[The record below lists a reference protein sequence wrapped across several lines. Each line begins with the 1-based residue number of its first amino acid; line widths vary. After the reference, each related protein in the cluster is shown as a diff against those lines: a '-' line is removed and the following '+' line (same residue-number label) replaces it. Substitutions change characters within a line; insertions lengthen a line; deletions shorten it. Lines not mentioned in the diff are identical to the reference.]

1 MAENNPYSNPYGNPY
16 GNPYANPYGNPY
28 GSPYGSPYGNPYGAT
43 MDADSGDGDG
53 ESNINVMEWVVRFLH
68 YWYLFA
74 LGLAIAFSLA
84 MLKNRRWIPSYYS
97 YGTVIIKQ
105 ASGYGATSLMRGF
118 SIDEGM
124 SNVNNQVLTLRSYDL
139 IGRAI
144 DSLPFMDVEYIT
156 MGRFKTRNLYHNTPF
171 TVETI
176 QISEQAYYMLF
187 RLDIQE
193 DGSLIVSI
201 DDDESENPMRIETRY
216 GEHFETPYF
225 SGYILP
231 TQFMASKGR
240 MFFRFRSRESLITE
254 FLNRMQLNFLQQ
266 SSTVLCIGLTSE
278 TPERDCEFINKLS
291 DIFLLQNLER
301 KNEQAENS
309 IRFINEQLVVLQQSL
324 ETSEGEM
331 TAFRQENRF
340 VDVGSYASQLMSMI
354 SGYDQ
359 QVLQLR
365 LKETYLDYLDNYL
378 NESIEQGTVIA
389 PASLGLN
396 EQMLMG
402 LDSQLNELQIQR
414 GELTEKNVYYAKY
427 TKDIENVKLTLAE
440 VLKSMRKSLEI
451 EKQDLKER
459 YAEVEQNIQHLP
471 EKELQMVAIERNYRI
486 DDNYYTFFLQKRAE
500 SEIQKASNMPDNEIL
515 DRARTTSKLVNE
527 KVKKKTMTTFLAV
540 GFIIPLLLIIL
551 SELLNDKVRTPKEVE
566 KLSKFRLIGTLRHAR
581 SQNPTLVKTSPR
593 SGYAEMLRAMRTR
606 IEFIVGRKEKLC
618 ICVTSAES
626 GDGKTF
632 MSTNLAA
639 LYGMTG
645 KKTLLIDL
653 DVRKPNIHTKL
664 AVENGVGMTNFL
676 IGECEEDELILHNEN
691 FDFDFIRAGA
701 VPPNPGEL
709 IHSDKLHEFINK
721 MREQYEYIVIDTS
734 PIGQVPDALSLVADT
749 DITIFVI
756 RCLQTSKSFC
766 SQALEALEEDYAD
779 KIHLVLSDIPT
790 EGFHSGYGYGY
801 GYGYGGKR
809 HYGYGSYGYGYGY
822 GYGKDK
828 SSKHKQKNRM
838 PLKQQIWLMMDDMI
852 HRRRR
857 NVYNYYTDD
866 EE

>member
-16 GNPYANPYGNPY
+16 GNPYANPYSN
-28 GSPYGSPYGNPYGAT
+28 PYGSPYGNPYGAT
-43 MDADSGDGDG
+43 MDNDSGDGDG
-53 ESNINVMEWVVRFLH
+53 GSNINVMEWVVRFLH

-105 ASGYGATSLMRGF
+105 ATGYGATSLMRGF

-144 DSLPFMDVEYIT
+144 DSLPFLDVEYIT

-171 TVETI
+171 TIETT
-176 QISEQAYYMLF
+176 QINERAYSILF

-193 DGSLIVSI
+193 DGLLTVSI
-201 DDDESENPMRIETRY
+201 DDDESENPMRVETHY
-216 GEHFETPYF
+216 GEFFETPYF
-225 SGYILP
+225 AGYILP
-231 TQFMASKGR
+231 TQFLASKGR
-240 MFFRFRSRESLITE
+240 MFFRFRSRES
-254 FLNRMQLNFLQQ
+254 
-266 SSTVLCIGLTSE
+266 LCIGLTSE

-309 IRFINEQLVVLQQSL
+309 IRFINEQLVVLQRSL

-378 NESIEQGTVIA
+378 HESIEQGTVIA

-402 LDSQLNELQIQR
+402 LVTQLNELQIQR

-471 EKELQMVAIERNYRI
+471 
-486 DDNYYTFFLQKRAE
+486 DFFLQKRAE

-515 DRARTTSKLVNE
+515 DRARTTTKLVNE

-551 SELLNDKVRTPKEVE
+551 SELLNDKVRTPKEVD

-653 DVRKPNIHTKL
+653 DVRKPNVHTKL
-664 AVENGVGMTNFL
+664 AVDNGVGMTNYL
-676 IGECEEDELILHNEN
+676 IGECAEDELILHNEN

-801 GYGYGGKR
+801 GYGYGGR
-809 HYGYGSYGYGYGY
+809 RQYGYGSRYGYGYGY
-822 GYGKDK
+822 GYGSKHHSSKDK
-828 SSKHKQKNRM
+828 QKRRM
-838 PLKQQIWLMMDDMI
+838 PLKQQIWLMIDDAI
-852 HRRRR
+852 HRRRH
-857 NVYNYYTDD
+857 NPYNYYSED
-866 EE
+866 ED

>member
-1 MAENNPYSNPYGNPY
+1 MAENNPYTNPYANPYGNPYSNPYGNPY
-16 GNPYANPYGNPY
+16 GNPYAAPV
-28 GSPYGSPYGNPYGAT
+28 
-43 MDADSGDGDG
+43 DAQDSGEGDG
-53 ESNINVMEWVVRFLH
+53 GSNINVMEWVVRFLH

-74 LGLAIAFSLA
+74 LGLAIAGSLA

-105 ASGYGATSLMRGF
+105 AGGYGATNLMRGF
-118 SIDEGM
+118 TIDEGVN
-124 SNVNNQVLTLRSYDL
+124 NVNNQVLMLRSYDL
-139 IGRAI
+139 IGRTV
-144 DSLPFMDVEYIT
+144 DSLPFMNVEYIT

-171 TVETI
+171 EIVTTEVNER
-176 QISEQAYYMLF
+176 AYNYLF

-193 DGSLIVSI
+193 DGTLVVSI
-201 DDDESENPMRIETRY
+201 NEDDSENPFRVSTRY
-216 GEHFETPYF
+216 GELIETPYF
-225 SGYILP
+225 SGYIMP
-231 TQFMASKGR
+231 TAFMASKGR
-240 MFFRFRSRESLITE
+240 MFFRFRSRESLVTE
-254 FLNRMQLNFLQQ
+254 FQNRLQLNFLQQ

-278 TPERDCEFINKLS
+278 VPERDCEFIDKLS
-291 DIFLLQNLER
+291 DIFLIQNLER

-324 ETSEGEM
+324 EHSEGEM

-365 LKETYLDYLDNYL
+365 LKETYLDYLDSYL
-378 NESIEQGTVIA
+378 HESIEQGTVIA

-396 EQMLMG
+396 EQTLMA
-402 LDSQLNELQIQR
+402 LVAQLNDLQIKR
-414 GELTEKNVYYAKY
+414 GELTEKNVFYARY
-427 TKDIENVKLTLAE
+427 TKDIENVKLTIAE
-440 VLKSMRKSLEI
+440 VIKSMRKSLEI
-451 EKQDLKER
+451 EKKDLKER
-459 YAEVEQNIQHLP
+459 YAEVERNIQRLP

-500 SEIQKASNMPDNEIL
+500 SEIQKASNTPDNEIL
-515 DRARTTSKLVNE
+515 DRARTTTKLVNE
-527 KVKKKTMTTFLAV
+527 KVKKKTMTTYLAI
-540 GFIIPLLLIIL
+540 GFVIPLLLIIL
-551 SELLNDKVRTPKEVE
+551 SELLNDKVRSPKEVE

-606 IEFIVGRKEKLC
+606 IEFIVGRKEKLV

-664 AVENGVGMTNFL
+664 AIGNGVGITNYL
-676 IGECEEDELILHNEN
+676 IDECEEDELIIRNEN
-691 FDFDFIRAGA
+691 FDFDFIRAGS

-709 IHSDKLHEFINK
+709 IHSDKLHQFIDK
-721 MREQYEYIVIDTS
+721 MRQQYDFIIIDTS
-734 PIGQVPDALSLVADT
+734 PVGQVPDALSLVADT

-766 SQALEALEEDYAD
+766 SQTLEALEEDYSG

-801 GYGYGGKR
+801 GYGYGKR
-809 HYGYGSYGYGYGY
+809 SYGYGSYGYGYGY
-822 GYGKDK
+822 GAKH
-828 SSKHKQKNRM
+828 SSKGKAKNRM
-838 PLKQQIWLMMDDMI
+838 PFKQRAWLFLDDLI

-857 NVYNYYTDD
+857 NPYNYYSED
-866 EE
+866 E

>member
-16 GNPYANPYGNPY
+16 ANPYANPYSN
-28 GSPYGSPYGNPYGAT
+28 PYGSPYGNPYGAT
-43 MDADSGDGDG
+43 MDNDSGDGDG
-53 ESNINVMEWVVRFLH
+53 GSNINVMEWVVRFLH

-105 ASGYGATSLMRGF
+105 ATGYGATSLMRGF
-118 SIDEGM
+118 SIDEGT

-144 DSLPFMDVEYIT
+144 DSLPFLDVEYIT

-171 TVETI
+171 TIETT
-176 QISEQAYYMLF
+176 QVNERAYSILF

-193 DGSLIVSI
+193 DGLLTVSI
-201 DDDESENPMRIETRY
+201 DDDDSENPMRVETHY
-216 GEHFETPYF
+216 GEFFETPYF
-225 SGYILP
+225 AGYILP
-231 TQFMASKGR
+231 TQFLASKGR

-254 FLNRMQLNFLQQ
+254 FMNRMQLNFLQQ

-309 IRFINEQLVVLQQSL
+309 IRFINEQLVVLQRSL

-378 NESIEQGTVIA
+378 HESIEQGTVIA

-402 LDSQLNELQIQR
+402 LVTQLNELQIQR

-515 DRARTTSKLVNE
+515 DRARTTTKLVNE
-527 KVKKKTMTTFLAV
+527 KVKKKTMTTFLAI
-540 GFIIPLLLIIL
+540 GFIIPLVLIIL
-551 SELLNDKVRTPKEVE
+551 SELLNDKVRTPKEVD

-653 DVRKPNIHTKL
+653 DVRKPNVHTKL
-664 AVENGVGMTNFL
+664 AVENGVGMTNYL
-676 IGECEEDELILHNEN
+676 IGECTEDELILHNEN

-709 IHSDKLHEFINK
+709 IHSDKLHDFINK

-779 KIHLVLSDIPT
+779 KIHLVLSDIPA

-801 GYGYGGKR
+801 GYGYGGR
-809 HYGYGSYGYGYGY
+809 RQYGYGSRYGYGYGY
-822 GYGKDK
+822 GYGSKHHSSKDK
-828 SSKHKQKNRM
+828 QKRRM
-838 PLKQQIWLMMDDMI
+838 PLKQQIWLMIDDAI
-852 HRRRR
+852 HRRRH
-857 NVYNYYTDD
+857 NPYNYYSED
-866 EE
+866 ED

>member
-16 GNPYANPYGNPY
+16 GNPYANPYSN
-28 GSPYGSPYGNPYGAT
+28 PYGSPYGNPYGAT
-43 MDADSGDGDG
+43 MDNDSGDGDG
-53 ESNINVMEWVVRFLH
+53 GSNINVMEWVVRFLH

-105 ASGYGATSLMRGF
+105 ATGYGATSLMRGF

-144 DSLPFMDVEYIT
+144 DSLPFLDVEYIT

-171 TVETI
+171 TIETT
-176 QISEQAYYMLF
+176 QVNERAYSILF

-193 DGSLIVSI
+193 DGLLTVSI
-201 DDDESENPMRIETRY
+201 DDDESENPMRVETHY
-216 GEHFETPYF
+216 GEFFETPYF
-225 SGYILP
+225 AGYILP
-231 TQFMASKGR
+231 TQFLASKGR

-254 FLNRMQLNFLQQ
+254 FMNRMQLNFLQQ

-309 IRFINEQLVVLQQSL
+309 IRFINEQLVVLQRSL

-378 NESIEQGTVIA
+378 HESIEQGTVIA

-402 LDSQLNELQIQR
+402 LVTQLNELQIQR

-515 DRARTTSKLVNE
+515 DRARTTTKLVNE

-551 SELLNDKVRTPKEVE
+551 SELLNDKVRTPKEVD

-653 DVRKPNIHTKL
+653 DVRKPNVHTKL
-664 AVENGVGMTNFL
+664 AVDNGVGMTNFL
-676 IGECEEDELILHNEN
+676 IGECTEDELILHNEN
-691 FDFDFIRAGA
+691 FDFDLIRAGA

-801 GYGYGGKR
+801 GYGYGGRKQ
-809 HYGYGSYGYGYGY
+809 YGYGSRYGYGYGY
-822 GYGKDK
+822 GYG
-828 SSKHKQKNRM
+828 SKHHSHDKKKRRM
-838 PLKQQIWLMMDDMI
+838 PLKQQIWLMIDDAI
-852 HRRRR
+852 HRRRH
-857 NVYNYYTDD
+857 NPYNYYSED
-866 EE
+866 ED

>member
-16 GNPYANPYGNPY
+16 GNPYANPYSNA
-28 GSPYGSPYGNPYGAT
+28 YGSPYGNPYGAT
-43 MDADSGDGDG
+43 MDNDSGDGDG
-53 ESNINVMEWVVRFLH
+53 GSNINVMEWVVRFLH

-105 ASGYGATSLMRGF
+105 ATGYGATSLMRGF

-144 DSLPFMDVEYIT
+144 DSLPFLDVEYIT

-171 TVETI
+171 TIETT
-176 QISEQAYYMLF
+176 QVNERAYSILF

-193 DGSLIVSI
+193 DGLLTVSI
-201 DDDESENPMRIETRY
+201 DDDDSENPMRVETHY
-216 GEHFETPYF
+216 GEFFETPYF
-225 SGYILP
+225 AGYILP
-231 TQFMASKGR
+231 TQFLASKGR

-254 FLNRMQLNFLQQ
+254 FMNRMQLNFLQQ

-309 IRFINEQLVVLQQSL
+309 IRFINEQLVVLQRSL

-378 NESIEQGTVIA
+378 HESIEQGTVIA

-402 LDSQLNELQIQR
+402 LVTQLNELQIQR

-427 TKDIENVKLTLAE
+427 TRDIENVKLTLAE

-540 GFIIPLLLIIL
+540 GFIIPLVLIIL
-551 SELLNDKVRTPKEVE
+551 SELLNDKVRTPKEVD

-653 DVRKPNIHTKL
+653 DVRKPNVHTKL
-664 AVENGVGMTNFL
+664 AVENGVGMTNYL
-676 IGECEEDELILHNEN
+676 IGECTEDELILHNEN

-801 GYGYGGKR
+801 GYGYGGR
-809 HYGYGSYGYGYGY
+809 RQYGYGSRYGYGYGY
-822 GYGKDK
+822 GYGSKHHSSKDK
-828 SSKHKQKNRM
+828 QKRRM
-838 PLKQQIWLMMDDMI
+838 PLKQQIWLMIDDAI
-852 HRRRR
+852 HRRRH
-857 NVYNYYTDD
+857 NPYNYYTED
-866 EE
+866 ED

>member
-16 GNPYANPYGNPY
+16 GNPYANPYSN
-28 GSPYGSPYGNPYGAT
+28 PYGSPYGNPYGAT
-43 MDADSGDGDG
+43 MDNDSGDGDG
-53 ESNINVMEWVVRFLH
+53 GSNINVMEWVVRFLH

-144 DSLPFMDVEYIT
+144 DSLPFLDVEYIT

-171 TVETI
+171 TIETT
-176 QISEQAYYMLF
+176 QINERAYSILF

-193 DGSLIVSI
+193 DGLLTVSI
-201 DDDESENPMRIETRY
+201 DDDESENPMRVETHY
-216 GEHFETPYF
+216 GEFFETPYF
-225 SGYILP
+225 AGYILP
-231 TQFMASKGR
+231 TQFLASKGR

-254 FLNRMQLNFLQQ
+254 FMNRMQLNFLQQ

-309 IRFINEQLVVLQQSL
+309 IRFINEQLVVLQRSL

-378 NESIEQGTVIA
+378 HESIEQGTVIA

-402 LDSQLNELQIQR
+402 LVTQLNELQIQR

-527 KVKKKTMTTFLAV
+527 KVKKKTMTTFLAI
-540 GFIIPLLLIIL
+540 GFIIPLVLIIL
-551 SELLNDKVRTPKEVE
+551 SELLNDKVRTPKEVD

-653 DVRKPNIHTKL
+653 DVRKPNVHTKL
-664 AVENGVGMTNFL
+664 AVDNGVGMTNYL
-676 IGECEEDELILHNEN
+676 IGECTEDELILHNEN
-691 FDFDFIRAGA
+691 FDFDLIRAGA

-721 MREQYEYIVIDTS
+721 MRERYEYIVIDTS

-801 GYGYGGKR
+801 GYGYGGRKQ
-809 HYGYGSYGYGYGY
+809 YGYGSRYGYGYGY
-822 GYGKDK
+822 YGYGSKHHSSKDK
-828 SSKHKQKNRM
+828 KKRRM
-838 PLKQQIWLMMDDMI
+838 PLKQQIWLMLDDAI
-852 HRRRR
+852 HRRRH
-857 NVYNYYTDD
+857 NPYNYYSED
-866 EE
+866 ED

>member
-16 GNPYANPYGNPY
+16 GNPYANPYSN
-28 GSPYGSPYGNPYGAT
+28 PYGSPYGNPYGAT
-43 MDADSGDGDG
+43 MDNDSGDGDG
-53 ESNINVMEWVVRFLH
+53 GSNINVMEWVVRFLH

-105 ASGYGATSLMRGF
+105 ATGYGATSLMRGF

-144 DSLPFMDVEYIT
+144 DSLPFLDVEYIT

-171 TVETI
+171 TIETT
-176 QISEQAYYMLF
+176 QINERAYSILF

-193 DGSLIVSI
+193 DGLLTVSI
-201 DDDESENPMRIETRY
+201 DDDESENPMRVETHY
-216 GEHFETPYF
+216 GEFFETPYF
-225 SGYILP
+225 AGYILP
-231 TQFMASKGR
+231 TQFLASKGR

-254 FLNRMQLNFLQQ
+254 FMNRMQLNFLQQ

-309 IRFINEQLVVLQQSL
+309 IRFINEQLVVLQRSL

-378 NESIEQGTVIA
+378 HESIEQGTVIA

-402 LDSQLNELQIQR
+402 LVTQLNELQIQR

-527 KVKKKTMTTFLAV
+527 KVKKKTMTTFLAI
-540 GFIIPLLLIIL
+540 GFIIPLVLIIL
-551 SELLNDKVRTPKEVE
+551 SELLNDKVRTPKEVD

-664 AVENGVGMTNFL
+664 AVDNGVGMTNYL
-676 IGECEEDELILHNEN
+676 IGECAEDELILHNEN

-801 GYGYGGKR
+801 GYGYGGR
-809 HYGYGSYGYGYGY
+809 RQYGYGSRYGYGYGY
-822 GYGKDK
+822 GYGSKHHSSKDK
-828 SSKHKQKNRM
+828 QKRRM
-838 PLKQQIWLMMDDMI
+838 PLKQQIWLMIDDAI
-852 HRRRR
+852 HRRRH
-857 NVYNYYTDD
+857 NPYNYYSED
-866 EE
+866 ED

>member
-28 GSPYGSPYGNPYGAT
+28 GSPYGNPYGAT
-43 MDADSGDGDG
+43 MDTESGDGDG
-53 ESNINVMEWVVRFLH
+53 SSNINVMEWVVRFLH

-105 ASGYGATSLMRGF
+105 ATGYGATTLMRGF

-124 SNVNNQVLTLRSYDL
+124 NNVNNQVLTLRSYDL
-139 IGRAI
+139 IGRAV
-144 DSLPFMDVEYIT
+144 DSLPFLDVEYIT

-171 TVETI
+171 IIEKT
-176 QISEQAYYMLF
+176 QISERAYDILF

-193 DGSLIVSI
+193 DGSLVVSI
-201 DDDESENPMRIETRY
+201 NDDESENPMRIETHY
-216 GEHFETPYF
+216 GEHFDTPYF

-240 MFFRFRSRESLITE
+240 LFFRFRSRESLITE

-278 TPERDCEFINKLS
+278 TPERDCEFIDKLS

-309 IRFINEQLVVLQQSL
+309 IRFINEQLVVLQRSL

-340 VDVGSYASQLMSMI
+340 VDVSSYASQLMSMI
-354 SGYDQ
+354 SSYDQ

-378 NESIEQGTVIA
+378 HESIEQGTVIA
-389 PASLGLN
+389 PASLGLD

-402 LDSQLNELQIQR
+402 LVTQLNELQIQR

-451 EKQDLKER
+451 EKKDLQER

-515 DRARTTSKLVNE
+515 DRARTTTKLVNE
-527 KVKKKTMTTFLAV
+527 KVKKKTMSTFLAI
-540 GFIIPLLLIIL
+540 GFIIPLVLIIL
-551 SELLNDKVRTPKEVE
+551 SELLNDKVRTPKEVD

-645 KKTLLIDL
+645 KKTLLIVL
-653 DVRKPNIHTKL
+653 DVRKPNVHTKL
-664 AVENGVGMTNFL
+664 AMENGVGITNYL
-676 IGECEEDELILHNEN
+676 IDECSEEELILHNEN

-709 IHSDKLHEFINK
+709 VHSDKLHEFINR
-721 MREQYEYIVIDTS
+721 MREKYEYIVIDTS

-766 SQALEALEEDYAD
+766 TQTLEALEEDYAD

-828 SSKHKQKNRM
+828 SKHNQKNRM
-838 PLKQQIWLMMDDMI
+838 PIKQQIWLMMDDFI

-857 NVYNYYTDD
+857 NAYNYYTDD

>member
-16 GNPYANPYGNPY
+16 GNPYANPYSN
-28 GSPYGSPYGNPYGAT
+28 PYGSPYGNPYGAT
-43 MDADSGDGDG
+43 MDNDSGDGDG
-53 ESNINVMEWVVRFLH
+53 GSNINVMEWVVRFLH

-105 ASGYGATSLMRGF
+105 ATGYGATSLMRGF

-144 DSLPFMDVEYIT
+144 DSLPFLDVEYIT

-171 TVETI
+171 TIETT
-176 QISEQAYYMLF
+176 QVNERAYSILF

-193 DGSLIVSI
+193 DGLLTVSI
-201 DDDESENPMRIETRY
+201 DDDDLENPMRVETHY
-216 GEHFETPYF
+216 GEFFETPYF
-225 SGYILP
+225 AGYILP
-231 TQFMASKGR
+231 TQFLASKGR

-254 FLNRMQLNFLQQ
+254 FMNRMQLNFLQQ

-309 IRFINEQLVVLQQSL
+309 IRFINEQLVVLQRSL

-378 NESIEQGTVIA
+378 HESIEQGTVIA

-402 LDSQLNELQIQR
+402 LVTQLNELQIQR

-551 SELLNDKVRTPKEVE
+551 SELLNDKVRTPKEVD

-653 DVRKPNIHTKL
+653 DVRKPNVHTKL
-664 AVENGVGMTNFL
+664 AVDNGVGMTNYL
-676 IGECEEDELILHNEN
+676 IGECAEDELILHNEN

-801 GYGYGGKR
+801 GYGYGGR
-809 HYGYGSYGYGYGY
+809 RQYGYGSRYGYGYGY
-822 GYGKDK
+822 GYGSKHHSSKDK
-828 SSKHKQKNRM
+828 QKRRM
-838 PLKQQIWLMMDDMI
+838 PLKQQIWLMIDDAI
-852 HRRRR
+852 HRRRH
-857 NVYNYYTDD
+857 NPYNYYSED
-866 EE
+866 ED

>member
-16 GNPYANPYGNPY
+16 GNPYANPYSN
-28 GSPYGSPYGNPYGAT
+28 PYGSPYGNPYGAT
-43 MDADSGDGDG
+43 MDNDSGDGDG
-53 ESNINVMEWVVRFLH
+53 GSNINVMEWVVRFLH

-144 DSLPFMDVEYIT
+144 DSLPFLDVEYIT

-171 TVETI
+171 TIETT
-176 QISEQAYYMLF
+176 QINERAYSILF

-193 DGSLIVSI
+193 DGLLTVSI
-201 DDDESENPMRIETRY
+201 DDDESENPMRVETHY
-216 GEHFETPYF
+216 GEFFETPYF
-225 SGYILP
+225 AGYILP
-231 TQFMASKGR
+231 TQFLASKGR

-254 FLNRMQLNFLQQ
+254 FMNRMQLNFLQQ

-309 IRFINEQLVVLQQSL
+309 IRFINEQLVVLQRSL

-340 VDVGSYASQLMSMI
+340 VDVDSYASQLMSMI

-378 NESIEQGTVIA
+378 HESIEQGTVIA

-402 LDSQLNELQIQR
+402 LVTQLNELQIQR

-527 KVKKKTMTTFLAV
+527 KVKKKTMTTFLAI
-540 GFIIPLLLIIL
+540 GFIIPLVLIIL
-551 SELLNDKVRTPKEVE
+551 SELLNDKVRTPKEVD

-653 DVRKPNIHTKL
+653 DVRKPNVHTKL
-664 AVENGVGMTNFL
+664 AVDNGVGMTNYL
-676 IGECEEDELILHNEN
+676 IGECTEDELILHNEN
-691 FDFDFIRAGA
+691 FDFDLIRAGA

-721 MREQYEYIVIDTS
+721 MRERYEYIVIDTS

-801 GYGYGGKR
+801 GYGYGGRKQ
-809 HYGYGSYGYGYGY
+809 YGYGSRYGYGYGY
-822 GYGKDK
+822 YGYGSKHHSSKDK
-828 SSKHKQKNRM
+828 KKRRM
-838 PLKQQIWLMMDDMI
+838 PLKQQIWLMLDDAI
-852 HRRRR
+852 HRRRH
-857 NVYNYYTDD
+857 NPYNYYSED
-866 EE
+866 ED

>member
-1 MAENNPYSNPYGNPY
+1 MTMAENNPYSNPYGNPY
-16 GNPYANPYGNPY
+16 GNPYANPYVN
-28 GSPYGSPYGNPYGAT
+28 PYGSPYGNPYGAS
-43 MDADSGDGDG
+43 MDMQGADG
-53 ESNINVMEWVVRFLH
+53 EGGGSNINIMEWVVRFLH
-68 YWYLFA
+68 YWYLFV
-74 LGLAIAFSLA
+74 LGLAIAGSLA

-97 YGTVIIKQ
+97 YGTIIIKQ
-105 ASGYGATSLMRGF
+105 STGYGANLMQGF
-118 SIDEGM
+118 RIDEGM
-124 SNVNNQVLTLRSYDL
+124 NDVNNQVLRLRSHDL
-139 IGRAI
+139 ISRTV
-144 DSLPFMDVEYIT
+144 DSLPFLNVEYIT
-156 MGRFKTRNLYHNTPF
+156 MGRFKTRNLYHMTPF
-171 TVETI
+171 LVETKEV
-176 QISEQAYYMLF
+176 SERGYDPLF
-187 RLDIQE
+187 RLDIQD
-193 DGSLIVSI
+193 DGALILSI
-201 DDDESENPMRIETRY
+201 NDDESDTPFRVETRY
-216 GEHFETPYF
+216 GELVETPYF
-225 SGYILP
+225 TGRILP
-231 TQFMASKGR
+231 TAMMSNKGR
-240 MFFRFRSRESLITE
+240 FFFRLRSHESLVLE
-254 FLNRMQLNFLQQ
+254 FQQRLQLNFLQQ

-278 TPERDCEFINKLS
+278 TPDRDCEFIDKLS
-291 DIFLLQNLER
+291 DIFLIQNLER
-301 KNEQAENS
+301 KNEQAEKS
-309 IRFINEQLVVLQQSL
+309 IHFINDQLLVLQQSL
-324 ETSEGEM
+324 ESSEGEM

-354 SGYDQ
+354 AGYDQ

-378 NESIEQGTVIA
+378 HESIEQGTVIA
-389 PASLGLN
+389 PASLGLD
-396 EQMLMG
+396 EQMLMA
-402 LDSQLNELQIQR
+402 LVSQLNELQIQR
-414 GELTEKNVYYAKY
+414 GELTEKNVFYAKY
-427 TKDIENVKLTLAE
+427 TKDIENVKLTIAE
-440 VLKSMRKSLEI
+440 VIKSMRKSLEI
-451 EKQDLKER
+451 EKQDLKTR
-459 YAEVEQNIQHLP
+459 YAEVENDIKRLP

-500 SEIQKASNMPDNEIL
+500 SEIQKASNTPDNEIL
-515 DRARTTSKLVNE
+515 DRARTTTKLVNE
-527 KVKKKTMTTFLAV
+527 KVKKKTMSTYLAV
-540 GFIIPLLLIIL
+540 GFVLPLLLIIL

-606 IEFIVGRKEKLC
+606 IEFIVGRKEKLL

-639 LYGMTG
+639 LYAMTG

-653 DVRKPNIHTKL
+653 DIRKPNVHTKL

-676 IGECEEDELILHNEN
+676 IDECTEEELILHNEN

-709 IHSDKLHEFINK
+709 IHSDKLHQFIER
-721 MREQYEYIVIDTS
+721 MREKYDYIVMDTS

-766 SQALEALEEDYAD
+766 SQTLESLEEDYAG
-779 KIHLVLSDIPT
+779 KIHIVLSDIPT

-801 GYGYGGKR
+801 GYGYGKR
-809 HYGYGSYGYGYGY
+809 SYGYGSYGYGYGY
-822 GYGKDK
+822 GYGANR
-828 SSKHKQKNRM
+828 SSKKGKAKNRM
-838 PLKQQIWLMMDDMI
+838 PLKQQIWLFLDDAI

-857 NVYNYYTDD
+857 NAYNYYADD

>member
-16 GNPYANPYGNPY
+16 GNPYANPYSN
-28 GSPYGSPYGNPYGAT
+28 PYGSPYGNPYGAT
-43 MDADSGDGDG
+43 MDNDSGDGDG
-53 ESNINVMEWVVRFLH
+53 GSNINVMEWVVRFLH

-105 ASGYGATSLMRGF
+105 ATGYGATSLMRGF

-144 DSLPFMDVEYIT
+144 DSLPFLDVEYIT

-171 TVETI
+171 TIETT
-176 QISEQAYYMLF
+176 QVNERAYSILF

-193 DGSLIVSI
+193 DGLLTVSI
-201 DDDESENPMRIETRY
+201 DDDDSENPMRVETHY
-216 GEHFETPYF
+216 GEFFETPYF
-225 SGYILP
+225 AGYILP
-231 TQFMASKGR
+231 TQFLASKGR

-254 FLNRMQLNFLQQ
+254 FMNRMQLNFLQQ

-309 IRFINEQLVVLQQSL
+309 IRFINEQLVVLQRSL

-378 NESIEQGTVIA
+378 HESIEQGTVIA

-402 LDSQLNELQIQR
+402 LVTQLNELQIQR

-515 DRARTTSKLVNE
+515 DRARTTTKLVNE

-540 GFIIPLLLIIL
+540 GFIIPLVLIIL
-551 SELLNDKVRTPKEVE
+551 SELLNDKVRTPKEVD

-653 DVRKPNIHTKL
+653 DVRKPNVHTKL
-664 AVENGVGMTNFL
+664 AVENGVGMTNYL
-676 IGECEEDELILHNEN
+676 IGECTEDELILHNEN

-801 GYGYGGKR
+801 GYGYGGR
-809 HYGYGSYGYGYGY
+809 RQYGYGSRYGYGYGY
-822 GYGKDK
+822 GYGSKHHSSKDK
-828 SSKHKQKNRM
+828 QKRRM
-838 PLKQQIWLMMDDMI
+838 PLKQQIWLMIDDAI
-852 HRRRR
+852 HRRRH
-857 NVYNYYTDD
+857 NPYNYYSED
-866 EE
+866 ED

>member
-16 GNPYANPYGNPY
+16 GNPYANPYSN
-28 GSPYGSPYGNPYGAT
+28 PYGSPYGNPYGAT
-43 MDADSGDGDG
+43 MDNDSGDGDG
-53 ESNINVMEWVVRFLH
+53 GSNINVMEWVVRFLH

-105 ASGYGATSLMRGF
+105 ATGYGATSLMRGF

-144 DSLPFMDVEYIT
+144 DSLPFLDVEYIT

-171 TVETI
+171 TIETT
-176 QISEQAYYMLF
+176 QVNERAYSILF

-193 DGSLIVSI
+193 DGLLTVSI
-201 DDDESENPMRIETRY
+201 DDDESENPMRVETHY
-216 GEHFETPYF
+216 GEFFETPYF
-225 SGYILP
+225 AGYILP
-231 TQFMASKGR
+231 TQFLASKGR

-254 FLNRMQLNFLQQ
+254 FMNRMQLNFLQQ

-309 IRFINEQLVVLQQSL
+309 IRFINEQLVVLQRSL

-378 NESIEQGTVIA
+378 HESIEQGTVIA

-402 LDSQLNELQIQR
+402 LVTQLNELQIQR

-551 SELLNDKVRTPKEVE
+551 SELLNDKVRTPKEVD

-653 DVRKPNIHTKL
+653 DVRKPNVHTKL
-664 AVENGVGMTNFL
+664 AVDNGVGMTNFL
-676 IGECEEDELILHNEN
+676 IGECTEDELILHNEN

-801 GYGYGGKR
+801 GYGYGGR
-809 HYGYGSYGYGYGY
+809 RQYGYGSRYGYGYGY
-822 GYGKDK
+822 GYGSKHHSSKDK
-828 SSKHKQKNRM
+828 QKRRM
-838 PLKQQIWLMMDDMI
+838 PLKQQIWLMIDDAI
-852 HRRRR
+852 HRRRH
-857 NVYNYYTDD
+857 NPYNYYSED
-866 EE
+866 ED

>member
-1 MAENNPYSNPYGNPY
+1 MADNNPYTNPYANPYGNPYSNPYGNPY
-16 GNPYANPYGNPY
+16 G
-28 GSPYGSPYGNPYGAT
+28 SPYGNPYGT
-43 MDADSGDGDG
+43 PMDVPESGDGDG
-53 ESNINVMEWVVRFLH
+53 GSNINIMEWVIRFLH
-68 YWYLFA
+68 YWYLFVIA
-74 LGLAIAFSLA
+74 LAIAFSLA

-97 YGTVIIKQ
+97 YGTIIIKQ
-105 ASGYGATSLMRGF
+105 SSGYGANLMQGF
-118 SIDEGM
+118 RIDDGM
-124 SNVNNQVLTLRSYDL
+124 NDVNNQVLRLRSHDL
-139 IGRAI
+139 ISRTV
-144 DSLPFMDVEYIT
+144 DSLPFLNVEYIT
-156 MGRFKTRNLYHNTPF
+156 MGRFKTRNLYHTTPF
-171 TVETI
+171 IVETTEL
-176 QISEQAYYMLF
+176 SEKSYVPLF

-193 DGSLIVSI
+193 DGLLVISI
-201 DDDESENPMRIETRY
+201 EDDESDNPFRVETHY
-216 GEHFETPYF
+216 GELVNTPYF

-231 TQFMASKGR
+231 TSYMSSKGR
-240 MFFRFRSRESLITE
+240 YFFRFRSHESLVAE
-254 FLNRMQLNFLQQ
+254 FQSRLQLNFLQQ

-278 TPERDCEFINKLS
+278 TSERDCDFIDKIS

-301 KNEQAENS
+301 KNEQAEKS
-309 IRFINEQLVVLQQSL
+309 IHFINEQLQVLQQSL
-324 ETSEGEM
+324 ETSESEM

-378 NESIEQGTVIA
+378 HESIEQGTVIA
-389 PASLGLN
+389 PASLGLD
-396 EQMLMG
+396 EQMLMALVG
-402 LDSQLNELQIQR
+402 QLNDLQIQR
-414 GELTEKNVYYAKY
+414 GELTEKNVFYAKY
-427 TKDIENVKLTLAE
+427 TKDIENVKLTIAE
-440 VLKSMRKSLEI
+440 VIKSMRKSLEI
-451 EKQDLKER
+451 EKNDLKER
-459 YAEVEQNIQHLP
+459 YAEVEHDIKRLP

-500 SEIQKASNMPDNEIL
+500 SEIQKASNTPDNEIL
-515 DRARTTSKLVNE
+515 DRARTTTKLVNE
-527 KVKKKTMTTFLAV
+527 KVKKKTMTTYLAI
-540 GFIIPLLLIIL
+540 GFIVPLVLIIL

-566 KLSKFRLIGTLRHAR
+566 KLSKFRLIGMLRHAR

-664 AVENGVGMTNFL
+664 AVDNGVGITNYL
-676 IGECEEDELILHNEN
+676 IDECEEDELIIHNEK

-709 IHSDKLHEFINK
+709 IHSDKLHQFLQK
-721 MREQYEYIVIDTS
+721 MREQYDFIVLDTS

-749 DITIFVI
+749 DITLFVI

-766 SQALEALEEDYAD
+766 SQALEALEEDYSG
-779 KIHLVLSDIPT
+779 KIHIVLSDIPT

-801 GYGYGGKR
+801 GYGYGKR
-809 HYGYGSYGYGYGY
+809 QYGYGSYGYGYGY
-822 GYGKDK
+822 GYGR
-828 SSKHKQKNRM
+828 SKHSKKRTM
-838 PLKQQIWLMMDDMI
+838 SFKQQIWLFMDDLI

-857 NVYNYYTDD
+857 NAYNYYSED

>member
-1 MAENNPYSNPYGNPY
+1 
-16 GNPYANPYGNPY
+16 
-28 GSPYGSPYGNPYGAT
+28 
-43 MDADSGDGDG
+43 
-53 ESNINVMEWVVRFLH
+53 
-68 YWYLFA
+68 
-74 LGLAIAFSLA
+74 
-84 MLKNRRWIPSYYS
+84 
-97 YGTVIIKQ
+97 
-105 ASGYGATSLMRGF
+105 
-118 SIDEGM
+118 
-124 SNVNNQVLTLRSYDL
+124 
-139 IGRAI
+139 
-144 DSLPFMDVEYIT
+144 
-156 MGRFKTRNLYHNTPF
+156 
-171 TVETI
+171 
-176 QISEQAYYMLF
+176 LF

-193 DGSLIVSI
+193 DGSLVISI
-201 DDDESENPMRIETRY
+201 DDDQSDNPFRIETHY
-216 GEHFETPYF
+216 AELVETPYF

-231 TQFMASKGR
+231 TTFMASKGR
-240 MFFRFRSRESLITE
+240 YFFRFRSRESLVLE
-254 FLNRMQLNFLQQ
+254 FQSRLQLNFLQQ

-278 TPERDCEFINKLS
+278 TPERDCDFIDKLS
-291 DIFLLQNLER
+291 DIFLIQNLER
-301 KNEQAENS
+301 KNEQAEKS
-309 IRFINEQLVVLQQSL
+309 IHFINEQLTVLQQSL

-340 VDVGSYASQLMSMI
+340 VDVSSYASQLMSMI

-359 QVLQLR
+359 EVLQLR

-378 NESIEQGTVIA
+378 HESIEQGTVIA
-389 PASLGLN
+389 PASLGLD
-396 EQMLMG
+396 EQMLMALVG
-402 LDSQLNELQIQR
+402 QLNDLHIQR
-414 GELTEKNVYYAKY
+414 GELTEKNVFYAKY
-427 TKDIENVKLTLAE
+427 TKDIENVKLTIAE
-440 VLKSMRKSLEI
+440 VIKSMRKSLEI

-459 YAEVEQNIQHLP
+459 YAEVERDIKRLP

-500 SEIQKASNMPDNEIL
+500 SEIQKASNTPDNEIL
-515 DRARTTSKLVNE
+515 DRARTTTKLVNE
-527 KVKKKTMTTFLAV
+527 KVKKKTMSTYLAV
-540 GFIIPLLLIIL
+540 GFVLPLLLIIL

-566 KLSKFRLIGTLRHAR
+566 KLSKFRLIGMLRHAR

-606 IEFIVGRKEKLC
+606 IEFIVGRKEKLL

-653 DVRKPNIHTKL
+653 DIRKPNVHTKL
-664 AVENGVGMTNFL
+664 AVENGVGITNYL
-676 IGECEEDELILHNEN
+676 IDECTEDELIIHNDN

-709 IHSDKLHEFINK
+709 IHSDKLHQFIEK
-721 MREQYEYIVIDTS
+721 MREKYDYIVMDTS
-734 PIGQVPDALSLVADT
+734 PIGQVPDALSIVADT

-766 SQALEALEEDYAD
+766 TQTLEALEEDYAG
-779 KIHLVLSDIPT
+779 KIHIVLSDVPS

-801 GYGYGGKR
+801 GYGYGKR
-809 HYGYGSYGYGYGY
+809 QYGYGTYGYGYGY
-822 GYGKDK
+822 GYGASK
-828 SSKHKQKNRM
+828 SSKHGKQKNRM
-838 PLKQQIWLMMDDMI
+838 PLKQQIWLFLDDLI

-857 NVYNYYTDD
+857 NAYNYYTDD

>member
-16 GNPYANPYGNPY
+16 GNPYANPYSNA
-28 GSPYGSPYGNPYGAT
+28 YGSPYGNPYGAT
-43 MDADSGDGDG
+43 MDNDSGDGDG
-53 ESNINVMEWVVRFLH
+53 GSNINVMEWVVRFLH

-105 ASGYGATSLMRGF
+105 ATGYGATSLMRGF

-144 DSLPFMDVEYIT
+144 DSLPFLDVEYIT

-171 TVETI
+171 TIETT
-176 QISEQAYYMLF
+176 QIDERAYSILF

-193 DGSLIVSI
+193 DGLLTVSI
-201 DDDESENPMRIETRY
+201 DDDDSENPMRVETHY
-216 GEHFETPYF
+216 GEFFETPYF
-225 SGYILP
+225 AGYILP
-231 TQFMASKGR
+231 TQFLASKGR

-254 FLNRMQLNFLQQ
+254 FMNRMQLNFLQQ

-309 IRFINEQLVVLQQSL
+309 IRFINEQLVVLQRSL

-378 NESIEQGTVIA
+378 HESIEQGTVIA

-402 LDSQLNELQIQR
+402 LVTQLNELQIQR

-540 GFIIPLLLIIL
+540 GFIIPLVLIIL
-551 SELLNDKVRTPKEVE
+551 SELLNDKVRTPKEVD

-653 DVRKPNIHTKL
+653 DVRKPNVHTKL
-664 AVENGVGMTNFL
+664 AVENGVGMTNYL
-676 IGECEEDELILHNEN
+676 IGECTEDELILHNEN

-801 GYGYGGKR
+801 GYGYGGR
-809 HYGYGSYGYGYGY
+809 RQYGYGSRYGYGYGY
-822 GYGKDK
+822 GYGSKHHSSKDK
-828 SSKHKQKNRM
+828 QKRRM
-838 PLKQQIWLMMDDMI
+838 PLKQQIWLMIDDAI
-852 HRRRR
+852 HRRRH
-857 NVYNYYTDD
+857 NPYNYYTED
-866 EE
+866 ED

>member
-16 GNPYANPYGNPY
+16 GNPYANPYSN
-28 GSPYGSPYGNPYGAT
+28 PYGSPYGNPYGAT
-43 MDADSGDGDG
+43 MDNDSGDGDG
-53 ESNINVMEWVVRFLH
+53 GSNINVMEWVVRFLH

-105 ASGYGATSLMRGF
+105 ATGYGATSLMRGF

-144 DSLPFMDVEYIT
+144 DSLPFLDVEYIT

-171 TVETI
+171 TIETT
-176 QISEQAYYMLF
+176 QVNERAYSILF

-193 DGSLIVSI
+193 DGLLTVSI
-201 DDDESENPMRIETRY
+201 DDDDSENPMRVETHY
-216 GEHFETPYF
+216 GEFFETPYF
-225 SGYILP
+225 AGYILP
-231 TQFMASKGR
+231 TQFLASKGR

-254 FLNRMQLNFLQQ
+254 FMNRMQLNFLQQ

-309 IRFINEQLVVLQQSL
+309 IRFINEQLVVLQRSL

-378 NESIEQGTVIA
+378 HESIEQGTVIA

-402 LDSQLNELQIQR
+402 LVTQLNELQIQR

-527 KVKKKTMTTFLAV
+527 KVKKKTMTTFLAI
-540 GFIIPLLLIIL
+540 GFIIPLVLIIL
-551 SELLNDKVRTPKEVE
+551 SELLNDKVRTPKEVD

-653 DVRKPNIHTKL
+653 DVRKPNVHTKL
-664 AVENGVGMTNFL
+664 AVENGVGMTNYL
-676 IGECEEDELILHNEN
+676 IGECTEDELILHNEN

-801 GYGYGGKR
+801 GYGYGGR
-809 HYGYGSYGYGYGY
+809 RQYGYGSRYGYGYGY
-822 GYGKDK
+822 GYG
-828 SSKHKQKNRM
+828 SKHNSHDKKKRRM
-838 PLKQQIWLMMDDMI
+838 PLKQQIWLMIDDAI
-852 HRRRR
+852 HRRRH
-857 NVYNYYTDD
+857 NPYNYYTED
-866 EE
+866 ED

>member
-16 GNPYANPYGNPY
+16 GNPYANPYSN
-28 GSPYGSPYGNPYGAT
+28 PYGSPYGNPYGAT
-43 MDADSGDGDG
+43 MDNDSGDGDG
-53 ESNINVMEWVVRFLH
+53 GSNINVMEWVVRFLH

-105 ASGYGATSLMRGF
+105 ATGYGATSLMRGF

-144 DSLPFMDVEYIT
+144 DSLPFLDVEYIT

-171 TVETI
+171 TIETT
-176 QISEQAYYMLF
+176 QIDERAYSILF

-193 DGSLIVSI
+193 DGLLTVSI
-201 DDDESENPMRIETRY
+201 DDDDSENPMRVETHY
-216 GEHFETPYF
+216 GEFFETPYF
-225 SGYILP
+225 AGYILP
-231 TQFMASKGR
+231 TQFLASKGR

-254 FLNRMQLNFLQQ
+254 FMNRMQLNFLQQ

-309 IRFINEQLVVLQQSL
+309 IRFINEQLVVLQRSL

-378 NESIEQGTVIA
+378 HESIEQGTVIA

-402 LDSQLNELQIQR
+402 LVTQLNELQIQR

-527 KVKKKTMTTFLAV
+527 KVKKKTMTTFLAI
-540 GFIIPLLLIIL
+540 GFIIPLVLIIL
-551 SELLNDKVRTPKEVE
+551 SELLNDKVRTPKEVD

-653 DVRKPNIHTKL
+653 DVRKPNVHTKL
-664 AVENGVGMTNFL
+664 AVENGVGMTNYL
-676 IGECEEDELILHNEN
+676 IGECTEDELILHNEN

-801 GYGYGGKR
+801 GYGYGGR
-809 HYGYGSYGYGYGY
+809 RQYGYGSRYGYGYGY
-822 GYGKDK
+822 GYGSKHHSSKDK
-828 SSKHKQKNRM
+828 QKRRM
-838 PLKQQIWLMMDDMI
+838 PLNQQICLMIDDAI
-852 HRRRR
+852 HRRRH
-857 NVYNYYTDD
+857 NPYNYYTED
-866 EE
+866 ED

>member
-16 GNPYANPYGNPY
+16 GNPYANPYSN
-28 GSPYGSPYGNPYGAT
+28 PYGSPYGNPYGAT
-43 MDADSGDGDG
+43 MDNDSGDGDG
-53 ESNINVMEWVVRFLH
+53 GSNINVMEWVVRFLH

-105 ASGYGATSLMRGF
+105 ATGYGATSLMRGF

-144 DSLPFMDVEYIT
+144 DSLPFLDVEYIT

-171 TVETI
+171 TIETT
-176 QISEQAYYMLF
+176 QINERAYSILF

-193 DGSLIVSI
+193 DGLLTVSI
-201 DDDESENPMRIETRY
+201 DDDESENPMRVETHY
-216 GEHFETPYF
+216 GEFFETPYF
-225 SGYILP
+225 AGYILP
-231 TQFMASKGR
+231 TQFLASKGR

-254 FLNRMQLNFLQQ
+254 FMNRMQLNFLQQ

-309 IRFINEQLVVLQQSL
+309 IRFINEQLVVLQRSL

-378 NESIEQGTVIA
+378 HESIEQGTVIA

-402 LDSQLNELQIQR
+402 LVTQLNELQIQR

-527 KVKKKTMTTFLAV
+527 KVKKKTMTTFLAI

-551 SELLNDKVRTPKEVE
+551 SELLNDKVRTPKEVD

-653 DVRKPNIHTKL
+653 DVRKPNVHTKL
-664 AVENGVGMTNFL
+664 AVDNGVGMTNYL
-676 IGECEEDELILHNEN
+676 IGECAEDELILHNEN

-801 GYGYGGKR
+801 GYGYGGR
-809 HYGYGSYGYGYGY
+809 RQYGYGSRYGYGYGY
-822 GYGKDK
+822 GYGSKHHSSKDK
-828 SSKHKQKNRM
+828 QKRRM
-838 PLKQQIWLMMDDMI
+838 PLKQQIWLMIDDAI
-852 HRRRR
+852 HRRRH
-857 NVYNYYTDD
+857 NPYNYYSED
-866 EE
+866 ED